1 MINRQISARTLTK
14 IIVFIDMIDDVYDVY
29 GTLDELELFTDA
41 ILRWDVNAV
50 ENFPHYL
57 KLCFLVT
64 YNGINEVAYDA
75 LKEHGIDTIQYLKKV
90 WGDLCKAYL
99 QEAKWYFSGYKPTLK
114 EYINNGWVSITTP
127 IVLLHA
133 YIGTANPINREELE
147 GIANYHKILQIGGT
161 LFRYADDLGTSSVMR
176 FSAGDVPKAI
186 QCYDT

>member
-1 MINRQISARTLTK
+1 
-14 IIVFIDMIDDVYDVY
+14 MIDDVYDVY
-29 GTLDELELFTDA
+29 GTLDELELF
-41 ILRWDVNAV
+41 IVRLRWDVNAV

-90 WGDLCKAYL
+90 WGIYARPIYK
-99 QEAKWYFSGYKPTLK
+99 KRSGISVDINNTKRSH
-114 EYINNGWVSITTP
+114 INNGWVSITTP

-161 LFRYADDLGTSSVMR
+161 LFRYADDLGTSSDDEMKGVMYLEKR
-176 FSAGDVPKAI
+176 SMS
-186 QCYDT
+186 YDT